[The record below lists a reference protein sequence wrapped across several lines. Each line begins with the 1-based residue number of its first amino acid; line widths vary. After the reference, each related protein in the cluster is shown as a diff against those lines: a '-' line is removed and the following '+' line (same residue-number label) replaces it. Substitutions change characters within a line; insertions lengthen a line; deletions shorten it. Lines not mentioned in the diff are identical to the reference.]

1 MHENCI
7 FCAIISRKLDGYIV
21 YEDEKAVAILDKF
34 PVSPGHTLVMPR
46 AHYSDYLDAKE
57 DEITYLA
64 LITKKL
70 AKRIMQRLGA
80 DGVRILTNVGA
91 SAGQAIFHLHIHIIP
106 TWGSGYPDVY
116 RDFIPRKEQP
126 KEYYEK
132 LVELLSSDK

>member
-1 MHENCI
+1 
-7 FCAIISRKLDGYIV
+7 
-21 YEDEKAVAILDKF
+21 
-34 PVSPGHTLVMPR
+34 MPR

-70 AKRIMQRLGA
+70 AKRITQRLGA

-91 SAGQAIFHLHIHIIP
+91 SAGQVIFHLHIHIIP
-106 TWGSGYPDVY
+106 TWGSGYPDDY